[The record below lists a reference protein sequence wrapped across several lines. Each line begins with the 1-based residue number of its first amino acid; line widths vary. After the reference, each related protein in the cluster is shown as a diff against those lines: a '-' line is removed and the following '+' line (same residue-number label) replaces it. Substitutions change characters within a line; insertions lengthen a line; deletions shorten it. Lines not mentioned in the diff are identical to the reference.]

1 MSQIFS
7 LQTQEG
13 IREDEKILSIVTWE
27 HFQMEIAYT
36 FAEED
41 ILRMW
46 QEAGKCESSTPGAMF
61 LSLTQER
68 GELRILGNMYWTWY

>member
-27 HFQMEIAYT
+27 HFQMEIACA

-41 ILRMW
+41 ILRVW
-46 QEAGKCESSTPGAMF
+46 QEAGKCEPSTPGAMF

-68 GELRILGNMYWTWY
+68 GEFRTLGNVCWT

>member
-1 MSQIFS
+1 MSPIFS

-27 HFQMEIAYT
+27 YFHMAVACG

-41 ILRMW
+41 VLRVW
-46 QEAGKCESSTPGAMF
+46 QEDGTCESSTPGAMF
-61 LSLTQER
+61 LSLTQGR
-68 GELRILGNMYWTWY
+68 GEFRILSNMSWI